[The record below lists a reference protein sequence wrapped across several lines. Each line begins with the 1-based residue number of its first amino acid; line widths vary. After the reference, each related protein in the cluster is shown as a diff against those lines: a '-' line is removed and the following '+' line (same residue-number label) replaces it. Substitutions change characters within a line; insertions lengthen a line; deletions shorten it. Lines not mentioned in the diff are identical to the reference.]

1 MGMKIK
7 SGRYGENWRDGTL
20 DPQLLPPASIFPLTE
35 PFLEIHFATCLF
47 HFKQDFLVF
56 KNNILTHKFFVLYES
71 LRYTAQSYTEYERM
85 TISKALN
92 TCFFF
97 LIMPKLDTMIMNK
110 APIR

>member
-92 TCFFF
+92 TCGFFF
-97 LIMPKLDTMIMNK
+97 
-110 APIR
+110 